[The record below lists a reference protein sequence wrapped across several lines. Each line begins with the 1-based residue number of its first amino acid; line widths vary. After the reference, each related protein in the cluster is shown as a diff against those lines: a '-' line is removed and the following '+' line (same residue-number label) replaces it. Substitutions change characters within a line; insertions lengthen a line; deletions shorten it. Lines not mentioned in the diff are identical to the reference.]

1 MINGVSQLVLSGL
14 FHPVVL
20 CRTQT
25 DHAVEPFEIPI
36 GHLGKMETFK
46 RTPMQ
51 LFLQGQTT

>member
-1 MINGVSQLVLSGL
+1 MINGVGQPFLSGL
-14 FHPVVL
+14 IHPVL
-20 CRTQT
+20 LSRTQT
-25 DHAVEPFEIPI
+25 YHAVEPFEIPI